1 MAACFTHPLDQTKYR
16 MQVQA
21 SRTNIVRALYGFAS
35 RDGIRSLWTGLSAS
49 ILRQSTYSTT
59 RFGLTPSIILCSGL
73 AGGIAGMIGNPT
85 EVVLVRM
92 CADGAKLPTQR
103 FLYANAFEA
112 MQRIFREEG
121 MKTFS
126 RGLGPNVMRSVLMN
140 VSQIATYSS
149 AKSYLQDTT
158 KLRDGTP
165 LHILASLMAGTVA
178 TTVCAPADVLKSRLQ
193 STVAMGSG
201 RQSIIQVV
209 RHSLKMEGPG
219 FLMRGWTPAW
229 LRLTPNTIL
238 MFIFMEQLQRLVD
251 SFAPIS
257 PRLSNTLH
265 ALQADP

>member
-1 MAACFTHPLDQTKYR
+1 
-16 MQVQA
+16 
-21 SRTNIVRALYGFAS
+21 
-35 RDGIRSLWTGLSAS
+35 
-49 ILRQSTYSTT
+49 
-59 RFGLTPSIILCSGL
+59 
-73 AGGIAGMIGNPT
+73 MIGNPT